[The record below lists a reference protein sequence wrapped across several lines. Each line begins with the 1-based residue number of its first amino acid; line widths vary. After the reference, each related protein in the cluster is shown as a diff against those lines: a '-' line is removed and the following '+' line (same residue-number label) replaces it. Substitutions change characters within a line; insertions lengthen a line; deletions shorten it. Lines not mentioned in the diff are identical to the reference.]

1 MKGIGNK
8 LAFSMTGTKAAE
20 ESRIKWLEYR
30 KEASRKASMA
40 NKRIE
45 RLEKADAKDSPAY
58 KRYVKEG
65 SVRFG
70 VRGKNPKELQKEV
83 ARLDKFL
90 NSQTSTI
97 RGLNANLKEIAATAG
112 IKYRKVGELRQLTA
126 KFFELTSKIQQYL
139 RTVDDMA
146 SAIGYQEI
154 WQAINQYTQENKINL
169 AEGEDKL
176 DEMLRAITGAITEQ
190 NRKLPNPTI
199 RWHRPLR

>member
-1 MKGIGNK
+1 
-8 LAFSMTGTKAAE
+8 MTVLMAASVGEKE
-20 ESRIKWLEYR
+20 EAERAKKVAEYR
-30 KEASRKASMA
+30 KEVSRKASMA

-70 VRGKNPKELQKEV
+70 VKGKNPKELQKEV

-97 RGLNANLKEIAATAG
+97 RGLNANLKEIAKTTG
-112 IKYRKVGELRQLTA
+112 IKYKKVSELRQLTA
-126 KFFELTSKIQQYL
+126 KFFDLTSKIQQYL

-154 WQAINQYTQENKINL
+154 WEAINQYTQENKINL

-176 DEMLRAITGAITEQ
+176 DEMLKAITNAITTKES
-190 NRKLPNPTI
+190 KLKAPLSI
-199 RWHRPLR
+199 RWHPLR

>member
-1 MKGIGNK
+1 
-8 LAFSMTGTKAAE
+8 MTVLMVASVGEKEEAE
-20 ESRIKWLEYR
+20 RAKKVAEYR

-70 VRGKNPKELQKEV
+70 VKGKDPKELQKEV

-97 RGLNANLKEIAATAG
+97 RGLNANLKEIAKTTG
-112 IKYRKVGELRQLTA
+112 IKYKKVSELRQLTA
-126 KFFELTSKIQQYL
+126 KFFDLTSKIQQYL

-154 WQAINQYTQENKINL
+154 WEAINQYTQENKINL

-176 DEMLRAITGAITEQ
+176 DEMLKAITNAITTKES
-190 NRKLPNPTI
+190 KLKAPLSI
-199 RWHRPLR
+199 RWHRLQ

>member
-1 MKGIGNK
+1 
-8 LAFSMTGTKAAE
+8 MTVLMGASVGAKEEAE
-20 ESRIKWLEYR
+20 RAKKVAEYR

-70 VRGKNPKELQKEV
+70 VKGKDHKELQKEV

-97 RGLNANLKEIAATAG
+97 RGLNANLKEIAKTTG
-112 IKYRKVGELRQLTA
+112 IKYQKVSELRQLTA

-154 WQAINQYTQENKINL
+154 WEAINQYTHENKINL
-169 AEGEDKL
+169 ADGEAKL
-176 DEMLRAITGAITEQ
+176 DEMLKAITNAITTQES
-190 NRKLPNPTI
+190 KLKAPLSI
-199 RWHRPLR
+199 SWHPLR

>member
-1 MKGIGNK
+1 
-8 LAFSMTGTKAAE
+8 MTVLMAASVGVKE
-20 ESRIKWLEYR
+20 EAERAKKVAEYR
-30 KEASRKASMA
+30 REVSRKAAMA

-70 VRGKNPKELQKEV
+70 VRGKNQKELQKEV

-97 RGLNANLKEIAATAG
+97 RGLNANLKEIAKTTG
-112 IKYRKVGELRQLTA
+112 IKYKKVSELRQLTA
-126 KFFELTSKIQQYL
+126 KFFDLTSKIQQYL
-139 RTVDDMA
+139 RIVDDMA

-154 WQAINQYTQENKINL
+154 WEAINQYTQENKINL

-176 DEMLRAITGAITEQ
+176 DEMLKAITNAITTRES
-190 NRKLPNPTI
+190 KLKAPLSIN
-199 RWHRPLR
+199 WHPLR

>member
-1 MKGIGNK
+1 
-8 LAFSMTGTKAAE
+8 MTVLMVASVGVKEEAE
-20 ESRIKWLEYR
+20 RAKKVAEYR
-30 KEASRKASMA
+30 KEVSRKASMA

-70 VRGKNPKELQKEV
+70 VKGKNQKELQKEV

-97 RGLNANLKEIAATAG
+97 RGLNANLKEIAKTTG
-112 IKYRKVGELRQLTA
+112 IKYKKVSELRQLTA
-126 KFFELTSKIQQYL
+126 KFFDLTSKVQQYL

-154 WQAINQYTQENKINL
+154 WEAINQYTQENKINL

-176 DEMLRAITGAITEQ
+176 DEMLKAITNAITTKES
-190 NRKLPNPTI
+190 KLKAPLSVN
-199 RWHRPLR
+199 WYPLR